1 MNNVEVTTTW
11 VSSEL
16 VDALTLPP
24 EAIRRLD
31 DGRYVVD
38 VLEGEEVRTV
48 PVDVLGQAGRV
59 VTIDGVNET
68 QLVVIP

>member
-1 MNNVEVTTTW
+1 M
-11 VSSEL
+11 
-16 VDALTLPP
+16 PP

-38 VLEGEEVRTV
+38 VLEGDDVVTV
-48 PVDVLGQAGRV
+48 PVEVLGQAGRV
-59 VTIDGVNET
+59 VAIAGVNEA